1 MSVKTLSRIT
11 EVKTERHESNANTW
25 LNQGWLLLS
34 VASVTVQDGSDAYVE
49 TKYVL
54 GFPGQDPVDDA

>member
-11 EVKTERHESNANTW
+11 EVKTEKHAVDANTW
-25 LNQGWLLLS
+25 LDKGWLLLS
-34 VASVTVQDGSDAYVE
+34 VASVAVQDGSDAYVE

-54 GFPGQDPVDDA
+54 GFPGQDPADDA